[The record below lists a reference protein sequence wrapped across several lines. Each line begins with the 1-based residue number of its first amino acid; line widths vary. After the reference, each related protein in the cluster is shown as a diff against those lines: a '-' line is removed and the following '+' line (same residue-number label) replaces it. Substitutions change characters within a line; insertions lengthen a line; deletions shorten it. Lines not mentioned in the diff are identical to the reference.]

1 MAEDTG
7 NTTTDTAETKA
18 AETTQTTDTK
28 GAETT
33 AAETEAKGTETKAEE
48 TKTEETKAEP
58 VTQKQPVDYARVI
71 SEAPMPEGFT
81 LDPEAARAGGELF
94 ARHDIPPEAVKDL
107 VALYARQQKAGA
119 DGNAK
124 AFADQVGT
132 WKATAEKTTT
142 PEERGAAKNAALKIF
157 GKDEVALLE
166 HFGVTNRAGFIKAL
180 AKIGKTAIQDDTL
193 VPGDAAAGSGAR
205 DARAHFPN
213 SNMNP

>member
-18 AETTQTTDTK
+18 AETTQTTDTN

-48 TKTEETKAEP
+48 TKTEETKSEP

-142 PEERGAAKNAALKIF
+142 PEERGAAKDAALKIF

>member
-18 AETTQTTDTK
+18 AETTQTTDTE
-28 GAETT
+28 GTETT
-33 AAETEAKGTETKAEE
+33 ATETEAKGTETKAEE